1 MEEEKRQAT
10 RDRIGQRIAQLRE
23 QAGLTQEQLAEKAGL
38 KPSNVARIEAG
49 CYAAPVEVVQAIA
62 EALGKTVDIID
73 PECGKIEGYL
83 GKVLERKVT
92 DVFQVKPSKLRDAL
106 HDDKPS

>member
-1 MEEEKRQAT
+1 MKEEKKQET
-10 RDRIGQRIAQLRE
+10 RDRIGMRIAYLRE

-38 KPSNVARIEAG
+38 QPSTIARTEAG
-49 CYAAPVEVVQAIA
+49 RFAAPVEVVQAIA

-73 PECGKIEGYL
+73 PDCGKMEGSI
-83 GKVLERKVT
+83 GRILERKVT
-92 DVFQVKPSKLRDAL
+92 DVFQVKPSKLTDVL

>member
-1 MEEEKRQAT
+1 MKEEKKQET
-10 RDRIGQRIAQLRE
+10 RDRIGLRITYLRE
-23 QAGLTQEQLAEKAGL
+23 QAGLTQEQLAEKAGI

-73 PECGKIEGYL
+73 PECCKLEGYL
-83 GKVLERKVT
+83 GKVLERRAT
-92 DVFQVKPSKLRDAL
+92 EVFQVK
-106 HDDKPS
+106 KPSETEVP